1 MQAKIRHVALFTEKY
16 ERMLKFYQTVFGMK
30 QITTRLADET
40 GQQNVERGHISDG
53 TIGYALLAKR
63 PGNNQGLDHFGF
75 EVDDVKEVIDRLKRH
90 FPDTLVTNA
99 LDFVPFAGFRSHD
112 PVGTQFDLSQKSLA
126 NVREGYTND
135 GWEQPRWINHVSIRA
150 RKPEAVADFYTKV
163 FELKG
168 LEEFSKDEGISLTD
182 GKVRLL
188 IRPCNENL
196 YRGMRQGLDHIGF
209 KVENLAKAKQDL
221 DDVAINLPQ
230 SAPQKLGLGKSGI
243 MVEKDLQGCPIGKHA
258 FADPDGVLMDMTD

>member
-1 MQAKIRHVALFTEKY
+1 MHAKIRHVALFTEKY

-40 GQQNVERGHISDG
+40 GQQNAERGHISDG

-75 EVDDVKEVIDRLKRH
+75 EVDDVKEAIDRLKRH
-90 FPDTLVTNA
+90 YPETLVASA

-112 PVGTQFDLSQKSLA
+112 PAGTQFDLSQKSLD
-126 NVREGYTND
+126 NVREGYTED

-150 RKPEAVADFYTKV
+150 RRPEAVAEFYTKV

-168 LEEFSKDEGISLTD
+168 LEEFSQDEGISLTD

-209 KVENLAKAKQDL
+209 KVENLAQAKKDL
-221 DDVAINLPQ
+221 DDVGINLPQ
-230 SAPQKLGLGKSGI
+230 SAPQKLGLGRSG
-243 MVEKDLQGCPIGKHA
+243 MLVEQDLQGCPIGKHA
-258 FADPDGVLMDMTD
+258 FADPDGVLMDLTD

>member
-1 MQAKIRHVALFTEKY
+1 
-16 ERMLKFYQTVFGMK
+16 
-30 QITTRLADET
+30 
-40 GQQNVERGHISDG
+40 
-53 TIGYALLAKR
+53 
-63 PGNNQGLDHFGF
+63 
-75 EVDDVKEVIDRLKRH
+75 
-90 FPDTLVTNA
+90 
-99 LDFVPFAGFRSHD
+99 
-112 PVGTQFDLSQKSLA
+112 
-126 NVREGYTND
+126 
-135 GWEQPRWINHVSIRA
+135 VSIRA
-150 RKPEAVADFYTKV
+150 RRPEMVAEFYTKV

-221 DDVAINLPQ
+221 DDIAIKLPQ

-243 MVEKDLQGCPIGKHA
+243 LVEKDLQGCPIGKHT
-258 FADPDGVLMDMTD
+258 FADPDGVLMDLTD

>member
-16 ERMLKFYQTVFGMK
+16 ERLLKFYQTVFGMK

-40 GQQNVERGHISDG
+40 GQQNAERGHISDG
-53 TIGYALLAKR
+53 TIGYALLAKKA
-63 PGNNQGLDHFGF
+63 GNNQGLDHFGF
-75 EVDDVKEVIDRLKRH
+75 EVDDVKETIDRLKRYY
-90 FPDTLVTNA
+90 PDTLVANA

-112 PVGTQFDLSQKSLA
+112 PVGTQFDLSQKTMEK
-126 NVREGYTND
+126 VREGYKED
-135 GWEQPRWINHVSIRA
+135 GWEAPRWINHVSIRA
-150 RKPEAVADFYTKV
+150 RKPEMVAEFYTKV

-168 LEEFSKDEGISLTD
+168 VEEFSKDEGISLTD

-188 IRPCNENL
+188 IRPCNDNL

-221 DDVAINLPQ
+221 DDIAKNLPQ
-230 SAPQKLGLGKSGI
+230 SAPQKLGLGKSGVL
-243 MVEKDLQGCPIGKHA
+243 VENDLNGCPIGKHA
-258 FADPDGVLMDMTD
+258 FADPDGILMDMTD